1 MSSVTIK
8 KVKTR
13 KDLEKFIDFH
23 YDLYEGC
30 EQDVPNLF
38 SDEMKTLDKTKTP
51 PSSSARRNISWRS
64 TRTGAWPAALR
75 PS

>member
-8 KVKTR
+8 KVSSR
-13 KDLEKFIDFH
+13 KDLERFIDFH

-38 SDEMKTLDKTKTP
+38 SDEMNTLDKRRTP
-51 PSSSARRNISWRS
+51 RSSSARQNTSWPS
-64 TRTGAWPAALR
+64 MKTGAWQDALR